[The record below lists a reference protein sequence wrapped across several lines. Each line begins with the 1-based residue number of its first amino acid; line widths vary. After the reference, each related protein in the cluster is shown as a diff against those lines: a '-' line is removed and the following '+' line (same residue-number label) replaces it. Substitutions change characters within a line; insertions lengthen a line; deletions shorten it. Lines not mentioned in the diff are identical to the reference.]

1 MALRLTHY
9 MDEEGR
15 KWRTLIPE
23 GMPETEQQARMGI
36 PAGPV
41 STDTLG
47 WPPELQVRLHNQ
59 LFDRGIW
66 GPREAVS
73 RPQDVQGAII
83 AALKT
88 DVQRVLSLY
97 RAD

>member
-1 MALRLTHY
+1 MKLTNY
-9 MDEEGR
+9 TDEEGR
-15 KWRTLIPE
+15 KWRTLIPD
-23 GMPETEQQARMGI
+23 GMPDTEAQAHMGI

-41 STDTLG
+41 PTDSLG
-47 WPPELQVRLHNQ
+47 WPNELQVRLHNQ
-59 LFDRGIW
+59 LYDRSIW

-73 RPQDVQGAII
+73 RPQDVQGAIL

-97 RAD
+97 RGD